1 MIQTQGLSV
10 RYEDGRL
17 AINHISFTV
26 NKGEVYC
33 LLGPNGAGKTT
44 LINTFLG
51 LVSPATGRAL
61 VDGADCAHETPA
73 AVKNLAFL
81 SQKPSLYEYISCR
94 ENIEILTRLS
104 GGAMPS
110 QSDLISAIREV
121 NLPDRVLES
130 RAKGLSPVWRQK
142 LLLAAAF
149 VRKVP
154 ALLLDDP
161 ADLLDAVAARE
172 LVQEVRRFRTRGVAV
187 LLTTHDPIV
196 ARDLGDRIGILD
208 RGLLTKELDPGT
220 VSTQELFSALRSP

>member
-1 MIQTQGLSV
+1 
-10 RYEDGRL
+10 
-17 AINHISFTV
+17 
-26 NKGEVYC
+26 
-33 LLGPNGAGKTT
+33 
-44 LINTFLG
+44 
-51 LVSPATGRAL
+51 
-61 VDGADCAHETPA
+61 
-73 AVKNLAFL
+73 
-81 SQKPSLYEYISCR
+81 
-94 ENIEILTRLS
+94 
-104 GGAMPS
+104 MPS

-220 VSTQELFSALRSP
+220 VSAQELFSALRSP